1 MDIDARLADLL
12 GRQHQVITRQQALAY
27 GTDKNAVD
35 RLIRPGGRWQ
45 RLLPGVYLT
54 VTGTPTQN
62 QREMAA
68 LLYAGPGGTLTGQAA
83 LRRHGMRTVPA
94 QVIDVLI
101 PAKRVRQSRGF
112 VLLHQTLRLPPL
124 VCYEG
129 PIQYAL
135 AARAV
140 ADAARAMK
148 DLTSVRAI
156 VAAAVQTR
164 RCTIEQ
170 LDEELQAG
178 PVRGSAL
185 LRAALAEV
193 GLGTRSAPEAELFD
207 LIRRGRLPAP
217 ILNPLLYAGDELL
230 ARPDAWWPAYALAVE
245 VDSREWHL
253 SPERWEETMRRHDRM
268 AEFGIQALH
277 FSPRQIRQ
285 KPDAVLATIRNTLG
299 RRRGMSA
306 PAITTI
312 QAAA

>member
-27 GTDKNAVD
+27 GTDKNAAD

-68 LLYAGPGGTLTGQAA
+68 LLYAGPGGTLTGAAA
-83 LRRHGMRTVPA
+83 LRRHGMRTVSA

-101 PAKRVRQSRGF
+101 PAKRVRQNQGF
-112 VLLHQTLRLPPL
+112 VLLHQTRRLPPL

-148 DLTSVRAI
+148 DLTSVRAV

-193 GLGTRSAPEAELFD
+193 GLGARSAPEAELFD

-285 KPDAVLATIRNTLG
+285 KPDAVLATIQNTLA

-306 PAITTI
+306 PAITTVP
-312 QAAA
+312 AAA